1 MKSKKRIIS
10 AVLAVFAA
18 VSMTACSQKAKNID
32 TSTELGKNVEA
43 TASYVYKK
51 LGNNPKQGTEMSVIS
66 LLESGYMDYWDDR
79 AQNYVINMNNFIQ
92 KGGNKIADKKNILW
106 DQYPIVFETFTACGI
121 YADKTANADLTQG
134 ITVDAITLMG
144 GFDNKINC
152 LTALECGGLGVYQS
166 YNNENL
172 TREDL
177 VEFILGLQQPDG
189 SFSYSGMTD
198 GLTVA
203 KVTSDAVIAL
213 MSTAQTEEITRAANK
228 GADYL
233 KNTVKPTD
241 DLYDVCATVIAL
253 NYAGRDAQDYIDGL
267 TIRAYSDGSYSKNTA
282 DKKGN
287 IEDSSYVLLALS
299 SQYRFEKGMAKV
311 YDYSES
317 YGMAHNKLSP
327 MWKTYVNI
335 MKFALGFIILGLIGL
350 FILSRVRIAKW
361 RKAGIYNERASRMYT
376 DAELE
381 RIRKEKELHAQKLER
396 ENNRSVDET
405 DAKEIDETST
415 DVNEISD
422 SGDDSCDE

>member
-1 MKSKKRIIS
+1 MKSTKRIIS

-79 AQNYVINMNNFIQ
+79 AQNYVINMNTFIQ

-198 GLTVA
+198 GLTVT

-233 KNTVKPTD
+233 ENTVKPTD

-253 NYAGRDAQDYIDGL
+253 NYAGRDARDYVDGL
-267 TIRAYSDGSYSKNTA
+267 AIRAYSDGSYSKNTA

-405 DAKEIDETST
+405 DAKEINETST
-415 DVNEISD
+415 DVNEISG
-422 SGDDSCDE
+422 SGDDSGDE

>member
-1 MKSKKRIIS
+1 MKSTKRIIS

-79 AQNYVINMNNFIQ
+79 AQNYVINMNTFIQ

-253 NYAGRDAQDYIDGL
+253 NYAGRDARDYVDGL

-335 MKFALGFIILGLIGL
+335 MKVALGFIILGLIGL

-396 ENNRSVDET
+396 ENIRSVDET
-405 DAKEIDETST
+405 DAKEINETST
-415 DVNEISD
+415 DVNEISG
-422 SGDDSCDE
+422 SGDDSGDE

>member
-253 NYAGRDAQDYIDGL
+253 NYAGRDARDYVDGL

-376 DAELE
+376 DA
-381 RIRKEKELHAQKLER
+381 
-396 ENNRSVDET
+396 
-405 DAKEIDETST
+405 
-415 DVNEISD
+415 
-422 SGDDSCDE
+422 

>member
-253 NYAGRDAQDYIDGL
+253 NYAGRDARDYVDGL

-415 DVNEISD
+415 DVDEISG
-422 SGDDSCDE
+422 SGDDSGDE

>member
-1 MKSKKRIIS
+1 MKSTKRIIS

-79 AQNYVINMNNFIQ
+79 AQNYVINMNTFIQ

-253 NYAGRDAQDYIDGL
+253 NYAGRDARDYVDGL
-267 TIRAYSDGSYSKNTA
+267 AIRAYSDGSYSKNTA

-335 MKFALGFIILGLIGL
+335 MKVALGFIILGLIGL

-396 ENNRSVDET
+396 ENIRSVDET

-415 DVNEISD
+415 DVDEISG
-422 SGDDSCDE
+422 SGDDSGDE

>member
-1 MKSKKRIIS
+1 MKSTKRIIS

-79 AQNYVINMNNFIQ
+79 AQNYVINMNTFIQ

-253 NYAGRDAQDYIDGL
+253 NYAGRDARDYVDGL
-267 TIRAYSDGSYSKNTA
+267 TIRVYSDGSYSKNTA

-335 MKFALGFIILGLIGL
+335 MKVALGFIILGLIGL

-415 DVNEISD
+415 DVDEISG
-422 SGDDSCDE
+422 SGDDSGDE

>member
-1 MKSKKRIIS
+1 MKSTKRIIS

-79 AQNYVINMNNFIQ
+79 AQNYVINMNTFIQ

-233 KNTVKPTD
+233 ENTVKPTD

-253 NYAGRDAQDYIDGL
+253 NYAGRDARDYVDGL
-267 TIRAYSDGSYSKNTA
+267 AIRAYSDGSYSKNTA

-405 DAKEIDETST
+405 DAKEINETST
-415 DVNEISD
+415 DVNEISG
-422 SGDDSCDE
+422 SGDDSGDE

>member
-253 NYAGRDAQDYIDGL
+253 NYAGRDARDYVDGL

>member
-1 MKSKKRIIS
+1 MKSTKRIIS

-79 AQNYVINMNNFIQ
+79 AQNYVINMNTFIQ

-253 NYAGRDAQDYIDGL
+253 NYAGRDARDYVDGL
-267 TIRAYSDGSYSKNTA
+267 AIRAYSDGSYSKNTA

-405 DAKEIDETST
+405 DAKEINETST
-415 DVNEISD
+415 DVNEISG
-422 SGDDSCDE
+422 SGDDSGDE

>member
-1 MKSKKRIIS
+1 MKSTKRIIS

-79 AQNYVINMNNFIQ
+79 AQNYVINMNTFIQ

-253 NYAGRDAQDYIDGL
+253 NYAGRDARDYVDGL
-267 TIRAYSDGSYSKNTA
+267 AIRAYSDGSYSKNTA

-335 MKFALGFIILGLIGL
+335 MKVALGFIILGLIGL

-405 DAKEIDETST
+405 DAKEINETST
-415 DVNEISD
+415 DVNEISG
-422 SGDDSCDE
+422 SGDDSGDE